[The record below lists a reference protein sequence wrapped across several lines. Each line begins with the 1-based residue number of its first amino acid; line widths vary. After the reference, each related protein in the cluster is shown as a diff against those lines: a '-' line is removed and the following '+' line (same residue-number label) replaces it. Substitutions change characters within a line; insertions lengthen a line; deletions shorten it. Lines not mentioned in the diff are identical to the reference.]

1 MRFASLGS
9 GSEGNAWLVES
20 KTTRLMVDCGFS
32 VNEVIRRM
40 ARLEL
45 QAEDLTAII
54 VTHEHSDHMSGVAR
68 LAKRFNIPVYASF
81 GTLSFCRDDFPSQL
95 STELFSDSPV
105 VIGDIQVNPFLVPH
119 DAREPLQF
127 VFDDHR
133 HRLGIVTD
141 VGHVTQHML
150 ASLSHLDALAIESNH
165 DEQMLVQGRYP
176 QHLKARVK
184 GEFGHLSNDQAV
196 SLLQQLNP
204 EQLTNVVAAH
214 LSQHNNKPE
223 IVEELFMAVIKEKKR
238 FAIATQEEGLDW
250 VML

>member
-20 KTTRLMVDCGFS
+20 NKTRLMVDCGFS
-32 VNEVIRRM
+32 VNEVVRRM

-45 QAEDLTAII
+45 LAEDLTAIL

-81 GTLSFCRDDFPSQL
+81 GTLSFCRDDIPSHL
-95 STELFSDSPV
+95 CNELFSDSPV

-127 VFDDHR
+127 VFDDYN

-150 ASLSHLDALAIESNH
+150 VSLSDLDGLAIESNH
-165 DEQMLVQGRYP
+165 DEQMLLQGRYP

-196 SLLQQLNP
+196 SLLQQLNH
-204 EQLTNVVAAH
+204 ERLANVVAAH

-223 IVEELFMAVIKEKKR
+223 IVEELFMAVIKEKER
-238 FAIATQEEGLDW
+238 FAIATQEEGLGW
-250 VML
+250 VIL